1 MALLKHLKSPKDGL
15 PDPTGSLATEIPS
28 SAIVQA
34 NREVRQLRGA
44 GKGKRGPY
52 KKHGNI
58 VPLTTGNTVGMILS
72 LGLKLRATHV
82 TMASLHFSAKLG
94 YRVRESSVQ
103 CIKKAYLEEI
113 KKMRVPGSTMF

>member
-1 MALLKHLKSPKDGL
+1 MIMALLKHLKSPKDGL

-72 LGLKLRATHV
+72 LGLKLHATHV
-82 TMASLHFSAKLG
+82 TMELLQLHFIFRRSWAIEYK
-94 YRVRESSVQ
+94 
-103 CIKKAYLEEI
+103 
-113 KKMRVPGSTMF
+113 RVPCSALRKHILRKSRR